1 MDLRRRIDSMG
12 DAALGWAGAALL
24 GCGAIL
30 ASLEDPAW
38 GALAAL
44 LGCLGGLAC
53 GVGAGRAFARRA
65 LSPAGPTRA
74 TPPAPPGLIY
84 TY

>member
-44 LGCLGGLAC
+44 LGCLGGL
-53 GVGAGRAFARRA
+53 
-65 LSPAGPTRA
+65 S
-74 TPPAPPGLIY
+74 LIHI
-84 TY
+84 

>member
-44 LGCLGGLAC
+44 L
-53 GVGAGRAFARRA
+53 
-65 LSPAGPTRA
+65 
-74 TPPAPPGLIY
+74 
-84 TY
+84 